1 MAHEQTIAAY
11 YDRLSRWSCLMSAL
25 GRAPDGASVHRA
37 LADPRASG
45 RATGTRIH
53 DVIVD
58 HLPPKRAPR
67 VLDAGCGLGGTIMAL
82 APRLGGQ
89 YVGITLSPRQARA
102 AIRAVERAGLSRSV
116 EILTCS
122 FDKPPAGPF
131 DLVVAIES
139 FAHSADPTSTL
150 SAIAAR
156 CAPGCLL
163 VVVDDMPEAKDGESV
178 ELARFKAGWQCPV
191 LWSGSAYRSAL
202 GALGASILVDHDLTE
217 ECRPRSLGGIRR
229 LEWLNRT
236 LWQVIPASG
245 WRALMDSHY
254 GGLALERLYRSGH
267 VRYRL
272 LIAKLP

>member
-1 MAHEQTIAAY
+1 VAHEHTIAAY
-11 YDRLSRWSCLMSAL
+11 YDRLDRWSRLLSAL
-25 GRAPDGASVHRA
+25 GLAPDGVSVHRA

-53 DVIVD
+53 DVIID
-58 HLPPKRAPR
+58 HLPPLRAPR
-67 VLDAGCGLGGTIMAL
+67 VLDAGCGLGGTITAL
-82 APRLGGQ
+82 APRLGGR
-89 YVGITLSPRQARA
+89 YVGITLSPRQTRA
-102 AIRAVERAGLSRSV
+102 AIQAVERADLSNSA

-122 FDKPPAGPF
+122 FDEPPAGPF

-139 FAHSADPTSTL
+139 FAHSADPAATL

-156 CAPGCLL
+156 RASGCLL
-163 VVVDDMPEAKDGESV
+163 VVVDDMPEAAAEESAD
-178 ELARFKAGWQCPV
+178 LARFRAGWQCPV
-191 LWSGSAYRSAL
+191 LWSVSAYRSAL
-202 GALGASILVDHDLTE
+202 SALGASIIVDHDLTE
-217 ECRPRSLGGIRR
+217 ECRPRPLESIRR

-254 GGLALERLYRSGH
+254 GGLALERLYRSSQ

-272 LIAKLP
+272 LIARFP